1 MYSFVCC
8 KICNVNPSGQKAP
21 QKSLPYYLRSRT
33 PSITPHIFLMV
44 HRSSLCRLLR
54 SVAQYWN
61 RKVSTGTNTEAFS
74 RDVEQSC
81 KHCIQ
86 LLRLDSTR
94 PTFSSANGSFLSIP
108 GIHSSGHPVAA
119 LAHPLPHKSQA
130 CINTPA
136 INISLARVHFC
147 PFTAGVALDV
157 ATPKKLAVALPH
169 T

>member
-1 MYSFVCC
+1 MYSSVCC

-44 HRSSLCRLLR
+44 HRSSLCHLLR

-74 RDVEQSC
+74 SDVEQSC
-81 KHCIQ
+81 KCCIQ

-108 GIHSSGHPVAA
+108 GIHSSGHPVAT
-119 LAHPLPHKSQA
+119 LAHPLPHKSGVYQYPSNKYFT
-130 CINTPA
+130 CTCTLL
-136 INISLARVHFC
+136 SVHC
-147 PFTAGVALDV
+147 RCCT
-157 ATPKKLAVALPH
+157 
-169 T
+169 